1 MLVEPRGATTR
12 PRLCREWSD
21 ELDDAVRGLTSGFL
35 VGASVVFT
43 VDSWWLSEQYEPQD
57 SVTLLAASYVL
68 TLAAVY

>member
-1 MLVEPRGATTR
+1 LLVEPRGATTR
-12 PRLCREWSD
+12 PRRGREWSD

-35 VGASVVFT
+35 VGAPVVFT

-57 SVTLLAASYVL
+57 SVTLLVATYVL